1 VGSMRMCFVFLLTI
15 KKKCLLNNKV
25 ITQNVSTTP

>member
-1 VGSMRMCFVFLLTI
+1 VLFVFLLTV
-15 KKKCLLNNKV
+15 KKKCLLNKV